1 MLNFEFH
8 APTKVIFGKDT
19 EDLVGKEIAER
30 GFKKVLIHFGGD
42 YLIKDGTLDRIHK
55 SLKEN
60 NLKYFDLGG
69 VIPNPRLSLVLEGIE
84 IAKKENVDFI
94 LAIGGGSAIDSSK
107 AIAYGLANDF
117 PLRDLFLGK
126 TFTDKI
132 FPVGC
137 ISTIA
142 ATGSETSNSTVITLE
157 NELGETLK
165 RSYNHDCAR
174 PLFAIMNPA
183 LTFSVP
189 KYHTASG
196 GADIMFHT
204 MERYF
209 TSTRDVK
216 LTDKMAEGLL
226 KTVKEEVP
234 KVIANPN
241 DYEARANLMWAGSLS
256 HNGLLGTGRASDFPV
271 HKIAHEL
278 SANFDAVH
286 GATLTAVWSS
296 WCRYIYKDHIE
307 RFVQFA
313 VNVFN
318 IDTNFENPE
327 ETALQGIEAWDTWCR
342 SIGMPVTISE
352 LGIHLT
358 EEDMDIMAK
367 HAVETGNGSIGKFFH
382 KLTERDVKKIYELAK

>member
-8 APTKVIFGKDT
+8 TPTKVIFGKDS
-19 EDLVGKEIAER
+19 ENLVGQEIAKL
-30 GFKKVLIHFGGD
+30 GFKKVLVHFGGD
-42 YLIKDGTLDRIHK
+42 YLIENGTLGRIHK
-55 SLKEN
+55 SLEN
-60 NLKYFDLGG
+60 NNIEYVDFDG
-69 VIPNPRLSLVLEGIE
+69 VVPNPRLSLVLEGVAL
-84 IAKKENVDFI
+84 AKKEDIDFI

-117 PLRDLFLGK
+117 PLVDLFLGRV
-126 TFTDKI
+126 TTDKI

-142 ATGSETSNSTVITLE
+142 ATGSETSNSTVVTLE

-174 PLFAIMNPA
+174 PLFAIMNPE

-209 TSTRDVK
+209 TSTTDVK

-234 KVIANPN
+234 KVVANPK
-241 DYEARANLMWAGSLS
+241 DYEVRANLMWAGSLS

-271 HKIAHEL
+271 HKIAQEL
-278 SANFDAVH
+278 SSNFDAIH
-286 GATLTAVWSS
+286 GATLTAIWSS
-296 WCRYIYKDHIE
+296 WCRYIYKDHIN
-307 RFVQFA
+307 RFAQFA

-318 IDTNFENPE
+318 VDMNFENPE
-327 ETALQGIEAWDTWCR
+327 ETAALGIEEWDNWCR

-352 LGIHLT
+352 LGIDLK
-358 EEDMDIMAK
+358 EADIEDMAK
-367 HAVETGNGSIGKFFH
+367 HAVATGNGTIGKFFH
-382 KLTERDVKKIYELAK
+382 ELNEEDVKNIYRLAK